1 MRSIFAVTR
10 PRSDGSS
17 ARGVPAPI
25 DAARTQRPRR
35 ALRREAGALQRIAED
50 IGGVKAMRK
59 RLLFLAA
66 TVSATILFMTITV
79 WACPRS
85 YVPCGEKQQLC
96 CPR

>member
-1 MRSIFAVTR
+1 MRN
-10 PRSDGSS
+10 
-17 ARGVPAPI
+17 
-25 DAARTQRPRR
+25 
-35 ALRREAGALQRIAED
+35 
-50 IGGVKAMRK
+50 

-66 TVSATILFMTITV
+66 TVSAILFMTITV